1 MNTIYIESNCKD
13 KLALEVYFS
22 KLLVWVICIFF
33 LRPLPKYPEKQLS
46 LSNIFFS
53 FSLFNLTIP
62 QWNICLYAFLILCLF
77 ENLFNTND
85 INNAYLSQ
93 GNNKKYMMQ
102 FRKKNVFRTIF
113 STNWDA
119 NVFVIMMINGN
130 IIFPN
135 KIRFSS

>member
-46 LSNIFFS
+46 LSNIFFP
-53 FSLFNLTIP
+53 FL
-62 QWNICLYAFLILCLF
+62 CLILLYLNEIYAYMLFSFFVSLEIYSTQMILIMPICHRAIIRSTWCNSEKMCL
-77 ENLFNTND
+77 E
-85 INNAYLSQ
+85 
-93 GNNKKYMMQ
+93 Q
-102 FRKKNVFRTIF
+102 FF